1 VASPELLNSG
11 RIMTGKRTIAFHTL
25 GCKLNFTESSFIAS
39 TLPEDKYKRV
49 DDDEI
54 ADIYVINTCSVT
66 ADAEKKCRQ
75 AVRKFINRSPEAI
88 VAVIGCYSQ
97 LRAKEIASI
106 PGVDIVL
113 GTQEKYDLVK
123 HLEETREKKQRE
135 ISAGDSEN
143 LTRFQPS
150 WSVNDRTRTFIKIQD
165 GCDYHCAYCTIP
177 LARGRS
183 RNASVKTIISEIK
196 ALPGQPVPEIVLTG
210 VNTGDFGKST
220 GETLLDL
227 LVEVDKIE
235 GPGRVRLSSIEPDLL
250 TDDIIRFVAGSR
262 KIMPHFHIPLQSG
275 SNTTLGRM
283 RRRYRKEL
291 FASRVDCIIRH
302 IPLAGIGADIIVG
315 FPGETDNEFE
325 ETYSFLTGIPLS
337 YLHVFPYSDRPGTA
351 AAGMTGKTASQVKNN
366 RKMKLMQLSQV
377 KSREFKLKNVGTY
390 TEVLFESRRDG
401 NRITGLTPNYLRA
414 ETRYSDKLKGVIR
427 RVRLTGIAEN
437 GNLIALTEEQ

>member
-1 VASPELLNSG
+1 MNSG

-97 LRAKEIASI
+97 LRAEEIASI

-113 GTQEKYDLVK
+113 GTQEKYNLEQ
-123 HLEETREKKQRE
+123 HLEETREKKKRE

-143 LTRFQPS
+143 LIRFQPS

-177 LARGRS
+177 FARGRS

-196 ALPGQPVPEIVLTG
+196 ALTDQPVPEIVLTG

-250 TDDIIRFVAGSR
+250 TDEIIRFVAGSR

-291 FASRVDCIIRH
+291 FASKVENIIRH

-325 ETYSFLTGIPLS
+325 ETYSFLKGMPLS

-351 AAGMTGKTASQVKNN
+351 AAGMTGKIAFQVKNS
-366 RKMKLMQLSQV
+366 RKMKLMQLSRE
-377 KSREFKLKNVGTY
+377 KNREFKLKNVGTF
-390 TEVLFESRRDG
+390 TEVLFESGRDG

-414 ETRYSDKLKGVIR
+414 ETGYSDKLKGVIR
-427 RVRLTGIAEN
+427 RVWLTGIAGN